1 MDLVSR
7 PTKKARAESLWL
19 RAEKREEEGKMRA
32 TFRLMLAAAK
42 LGNSSA
48 QINVGNYYD
57 DGRGVQR
64 NRSAALYWFK
74 RAYRRRDSTAAHN
87 IGCVWRREGKP
98 LRSLYWFSRA
108 VELGDEESNLDI
120 GKHFLHNE
128 KNPRKAIVYF
138 KRVRPTGWVSEAG
151 AEEAARL
158 LKEAKRRLG
167 ARN

>member
-1 MDLVSR
+1 
-7 PTKKARAESLWL
+7 
-19 RAEKREEEGKMRA
+19 MRA

-74 RAYRRRDSTAAHN
+74 RAYRRRDFTAAHN

-151 AEEAARL
+151 AEAAARL